1 MKLMKNII
9 LSVLFIALFSNIYGQ
24 TAKEKGLSSINI
36 QTAKAHINFLA
47 HDELEGREAGK
58 HGSKIAAQYIISQ
71 LKQIGIKP
79 LNNDYLQSFIACR
92 KERQIKARY
101 QVNLDSIERLKK
113 QVHKS
118 LSLNNI
124 LGIIEGE
131 NTKEYVIVG
140 AHYDHLGIDEDLA
153 GDKIYNGA
161 DDNAS
166 GVSAV
171 LQLAKAFKESEQK
184 PKRNIIF
191 AFWDGEEKGLLG
203 SKYFTQN
210 CSFIKDI
217 KGYLNYDM
225 IGRGIKSKKKNQ
237 VTYFYLASHPEYEQW
252 LKEDIKRYN
261 LSLNPDYRAWDNPV
275 GGSDNASFALKKI
288 PIIWYHTGGH
298 KDYHQPSDHVDKI
311 NWIKLLNITKASYLN
326 MWHWANDSLKN

>member
-1 MKLMKNII
+1 MKKII
-9 LSVLFIALFSNIYGQ
+9 LSVLLIALFFNAFSQ
-24 TAKEKGLSSINI
+24 TAKEKGLISINI
-36 QTAKAHINFLA
+36 QTAKAHIEFLA
-47 HDELEGREAGK
+47 HDELQGREAGK
-58 HGSKIAAQYIISQ
+58 HGSRIAAQYIISQ

-79 LNNDYLQSFIACR
+79 LNKHYFQSFTACR
-92 KERQIKARY
+92 KERQQKARY
-101 QVNLDSIERLKK
+101 QVNIDSIRELKK
-113 QVHKS
+113 RVHKS

-124 LGIIEGE
+124 LAIIEGE
-131 NTKEYVIVG
+131 NTNEYVIVG
-140 AHYDHLGIDEDLA
+140 AHYDHLGIDNDLV

-171 LQLAKAFKESEQK
+171 LQLAKAFKKSGTK

-203 SKYFTQN
+203 SKYFTQT
-210 CSFIKDI
+210 CPFILNI

-225 IGRGIKSKKKNQ
+225 IGRDNNSKSNNK

-252 LKEDIKRYN
+252 LKGDIKDYN
-261 LSLNPDYRAWDNPV
+261 LSLEPNYRAWDNPV
-275 GGSDNASFALKKI
+275 GGSDNASFAIKKI

-298 KDYHQPSDHVDKI
+298 NDYHQPSDHSDKI
-311 NWIKLLNITKASYLN
+311 NWEKLLNITKASYLN